1 MWNQP
6 GAQGIYY
13 SICGLALLVS
23 LYKCICASRRIYDD
37 QDFEDKNDYNSEER
51 ARTIKESVIVKV
63 RNSIINIFILCFV
76 IFVVPMT
83 TCILLI
89 WSNTD
94 SLSTYSY
101 L

>member
-6 GAQGIYY
+6 WAQGIYY

-51 ARTIKESVIVKV
+51 SRTIKESVIVKV
-63 RNSIINIFILCFV
+63 RKSIINILCFV
-76 IFVVPMT
+76 F
-83 TCILLI
+83 C
-89 WSNTD
+89 D
-94 SLSTYSY
+94 FCCSY
-101 L
+101 DYVF